1 MQGDRTGL
9 SISFGVPLLAMCQE
23 LDRNLQTAQVSH
35 GLQLQSLLRTLMQ
48 L

>member
-1 MQGDRTGL
+1 MASGAFVIGIGI
-9 SISFGVPLLAMCQE
+9 ISVL
-23 LDRNLQTAQVSH
+23 TKVSH